1 MPFRTALVNMP
12 FGFHIY
18 PSIQLGTLSTLLKT
32 HGYEVKSHYLNL
44 HFAHQLGMPV
54 YNELCEKRH
63 LIGEW
68 LFSEILFGDSLKN
81 QSYVKHFESHIQEVC
96 HSIQQPKEF
105 LLNVKQQMVPEFLN
119 WAVESIPWS
128 DYSVVGFT
136 STFNQNLA
144 SVTLAKWIK
153 EKYPNVKILF
163 GGSNF
168 DSEMGLEYFRV
179 FDWIDFV
186 VMGEAEPVL
195 PQLMSAIKNDEHI
208 PNGVIY
214 RQGSEICHKENT
226 NMFQSFEEYGPPDY
240 DDYFEQLQNIDPESP
255 LLENPVV
262 LYETAR
268 GCWWGEKH
276 HCTFCGLNAST
287 MKFRSRPVEQVKS
300 EISEM
305 SKRYDTFRFRLVD
318 NILEMKYIDGIFA
331 EFAKE
336 NYDLQFFIEVKS
348 NLNKKQIKTLA
359 LGGVNV
365 IQPGIE
371 SFSVNQLNDMDKGV
385 RPLQNILFLK
395 WALYYGIDVTWNILT
410 GFPGEIDADY
420 RNQIEILKSLFHLQP
435 PIGVGDLWLERFSP
449 YFSRPEEYGVTI
461 TGASEAYS
469 YVYDSSKIDL
479 MKIAYDFEYNT
490 ENRLNPSLTE
500 ELRQIVSNWKHRHQ
514 SDQIPFLFFTKSLNF
529 VTVYDGRDAKESFKM
544 RFEGS
549 SAWVILFCNEKPRT
563 LEQIQLMVSEKESQ
577 PGVQN
582 ESIEAILKDL
592 ESKRILFSERGKYLT
607 LAIPHNSHL

>member
-1 MPFRTALVNMP
+1 MSFRTALVNMP

-32 HGYEVKSHYLNL
+32 HNFEVKSYYLNL
-44 HFAHQLGMPV
+44 HFAHQLGMPI

-81 QSYVKHFESHIQEVC
+81 QAYLKHFESHIQEVC
-96 HSIQQPKEF
+96 QSIQQPKEF
-105 LLNVKQQMVPEFLN
+105 LLNVKKQMVPEFLH
-119 WAVESIPWS
+119 WAVESIPWG
-128 DYSVVGFT
+128 DYSVIGFT

-195 PQLMSAIKNDEHI
+195 PQLMSAIKNEDEI
-208 PNGVIY
+208 PDGVIY
-214 RQGSEICHKENT
+214 RQGNEILHRENT

-287 MKFRSRPVEQVKS
+287 MKFRSRPVKQVIS

-348 NLNKKQIKTLA
+348 NLHKNQIKTLA

-410 GFPGEIDADY
+410 GFPGEIDGDY

-461 TGASEAYS
+461 TGASDAYS
-469 YVYDSSKIDL
+469 YVYDASKVDL
-479 MKIAYDFEYNT
+479 MKIAYDFEYTT
-490 ENRLNPSLTE
+490 ENRLNPNLTE

-544 RFEGS
+544 RFEGP
-549 SAWVILFCNEKPRT
+549 SAWIILFCNEKPKT
-563 LEQIQLMVSEKESQ
+563 LEQIHLMVAEKESKSE
-577 PGVQN
+577 VQI
-582 ESIEAILKDL
+582 ESIQTILKDL
-592 ESKRILFSERGKYLT
+592 EAKRILFSERGKYLT

>member
-105 LLNVKQQMVPEFLN
+105 LINVKRQMVPEFLS

-128 DYSVVGFT
+128 DYSVIGFT

-195 PQLMSAIKNDEHI
+195 PQLMSAIKNDEDI

-214 RQGSEICHKENT
+214 RQGSEICHQENT

-544 RFEGS
+544 RFEGP

-582 ESIEAILKDL
+582 ESIKAILKDL